1 MDDTAAATSLPAA
14 VAAADGAAAHPGDSV
29 SFTIPRKSGVA
40 IYFPGY
46 INPESPAA
54 ALSTLGGEPGLSA
67 ALSEQ
72 VRGEA
77 SVISLCQR
85 DCCSLLT

>member
-1 MDDTAAATSLPAA
+1 MDDTVAAVTSLAAA
-14 VAAADGAAAHPGDSV
+14 AAADGAAAHPGDSV

-72 VRGEA
+72 VRA
-77 SVISLCQR
+77 QTLR
-85 DCCSLLT
+85 YLLFPA